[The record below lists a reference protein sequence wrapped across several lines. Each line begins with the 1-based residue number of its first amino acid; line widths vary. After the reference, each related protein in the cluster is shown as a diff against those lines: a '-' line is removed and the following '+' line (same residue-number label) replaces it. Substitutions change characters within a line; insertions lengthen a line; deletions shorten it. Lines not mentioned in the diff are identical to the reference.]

1 MNMLLG
7 SSYFIY
13 ILNNKLDFEYESN
26 MLLRSHRALTKAEDQ
41 FETHKELKIIG
52 NVSQCK

>member
-13 ILNNKLDFEYESN
+13 ILNNKLDFEYERN